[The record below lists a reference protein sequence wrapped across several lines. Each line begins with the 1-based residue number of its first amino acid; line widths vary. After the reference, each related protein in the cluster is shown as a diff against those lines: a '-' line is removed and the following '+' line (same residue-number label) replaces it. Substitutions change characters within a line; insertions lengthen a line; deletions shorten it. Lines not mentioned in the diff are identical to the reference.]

1 MPEATAK
8 DLALLRL
15 RPDLL
20 RYAPDV
26 AARFGLTPSDAE
38 TFEAEENAVL
48 EEVDAGS
55 GA

>member
-1 MPEATAK
+1 MLEAKAK

-15 RPDLL
+15 RPDFL
-20 RYAPDV
+20 RSAPDM
-26 AARFGLTPSDAE
+26 ATRFGLTPSDAQ
-38 TFEAEENAVL
+38 TFETEERAVL